1 MQHDTVDA
9 AGRIDRKTSL
19 QNKLPVFSTVEIFAP
34 DHSDSYTTSLQTTT
48 SASNHNHIW
57 IY

>member
-1 MQHDTVDA
+1 MQHNTVDA

-19 QNKLPVFSTVEIFAP
+19 QNKLFSTIEIFAP
-34 DHSDSYTTSLQTTT
+34 DHSDSYTTSLQSMT